1 MTKKSLDD
9 NGIPYFGYREMGNHW
24 REIFIHPKHAFG
36 VLFQIAEMVPDD
48 WIAPSNK
55 LPEDQKW
62 AVSKNNE
69 KYFLTFSHPGGSMV
83 KFNFDKEEIK
93 ELIHDLKGLVE

>member
-48 WIAPSNK
+48 WII
-55 LPEDQKW
+55 
-62 AVSKNNE
+62 VHKN
-69 KYFLTFSHPGGSMV
+69 
-83 KFNFDKEEIK
+83 
-93 ELIHDLKGLVE
+93 